1 MPKTVYY
8 THLTSPWGPLFL
20 AGTEK
25 SICSCQFVHG
35 KDISSL
41 ISQLREKPDH
51 VAQENALPLAP
62 AIDALEQYFSGETKP
77 LSHALDLR
85 GTPFQVMVWSALRE
99 IPLGKVATYGE
110 IAGEIGRPRAARA
123 VGQACGSNN
132 VVLFVPCHRVVAAQG
147 KLGGFGGGLSLKKA
161 LLLHEG
167 VRLKQEIGKERRG
180 HGDVERRRRGETDD
194 K

>member
-25 SICSCQFVHG
+25 GICSCQFLHG

-41 ISQLREKPDH
+41 ISQLRERRDH
-51 VAQENALPLAP
+51 VVQENAQPLAI
-62 AIDALEQYFSGETKP
+62 AIDMLEEYFSGETERM
-77 LSHALDLR
+77 SHTLDLQ
-85 GTPFQVMVWSALRE
+85 GTPFQLMVWSALCK

-110 IAGEIGRPRAARA
+110 IASEIGRPRAARA
-123 VGQACGSNN
+123 VGQACGSNH

-147 KLGGFGGGLSLKKA
+147 KLGGFGGGLKLKEA
-161 LLLHEG
+161 LLRHEG
-167 VRLKQEIGKERRG
+167 FFSFQRSAVSDQK
-180 HGDVERRRRGETDD
+180 
-194 K
+194 